1 MRRLCLAPVA
11 VLWTVCVC
19 FALLVELPVW
29 GSEPSGKPEQNSP
42 AGLEKITTVEGITE
56 YRLRNGLRVLLFPDK
71 SAPRVTVNIT
81 YFVGSR
87 HEGYGESGMAHL
99 LEHMVFKGTPQ
110 HQNIPKLLQERGAQY
125 NGTTSFDRTNYFE
138 TLPAS
143 DDNLEFALR
152 LEADRM
158 VNSYIKRE
166 DLASEMTVVRNEF
179 EQGENNPAEILNQRI
194 WAAAF
199 EWHNYGKTTIGNR
212 SDIER
217 VPIENLQAFYRR
229 YYQPDNAMLVIAG
242 AFDEAKALALVVKY
256 FGVIPK
262 PERQLP
268 TTYTEEP
275 TQDGERI
282 VVLRRVG
289 EVPLVGV
296 GYRVPAGPHPDFPAL
311 QVLASALSAEPTGK
325 LYQALV
331 ATKLA
336 TEVFAYAQ
344 PLHDPGLLLVGA
356 RLALGQDVAKV
367 REVLLSTVQESAA
380 TITQED
386 VDRARRELLRARE
399 RLAADASRVAIQLS
413 EWAAQGDWRLYFRH
427 RDLLEQVTLSDV
439 QRVAQTY
446 LKTDNRTVGVFLP
459 TSKPERAAMP
469 RTPDVQQL
477 VGNYVGR
484 SKMAEGEQFDPTP
497 ANIDARTERGQLPSG
512 IKLAALAKKNRGET
526 VNLRLTLRFGT
537 EESLKPY
544 VTAAD
549 FLGPWLVRG
558 TQKLDFAQLRDEWTK
573 ASARVTASSG
583 PGFLSFSVITK
594 REHLPRVVELLG
606 QVLRE
611 PAFSHKEFEVLK
623 NNRLTEL
630 EQARTEP
637 QALAQLLLQRT
648 LNPYP
653 PDDVRYVPSLEEAIA
668 RVRKLE
674 GQQVKE
680 LYEQFL
686 GGSEGE
692 LVIVG
697 DADVP
702 ATVHAV
708 TQVLNDWKSS
718 QPYARIRR
726 PGHVTQQGQ
735 TLRIVTPDKAN
746 AIYLA
751 GLQLQLRDDDPDY
764 PALVLG
770 NYILGQ
776 GALSSRLGDRIRQKE
791 GLSYGVGSFLSVDS
805 LDPRTNLVIFAICNP
820 ANMPRVDAAVREELI
835 RFLKEGVTEKELA
848 DAKQGLLQEAKVR
861 RTQDQSLVA
870 LLGENLRAGRT
881 MAFNAAV
888 EERLAA
894 LTAEEVISAFRKYIT
909 PERLV
914 IIHAGDFERKAP

>member
-1 MRRLCLAPVA
+1 MQRFRHGLGA
-11 VLWTVCVC
+11 VLLAVGICLGFLAKSPTL
-19 FALLVELPVW
+19 A
-29 GSEPSGKPEQNSP
+29 SEPNAKPGQLTP
-42 AGLEKITTVEGITE
+42 AGVEKITTVEGITE
-56 YRLRNGLRVLLFPDK
+56 YRLPNGLRVLLFPDK
-71 SAPRVTVNIT
+71 SSPRVTVNIT

-99 LEHMVFKGTPQ
+99 LEHMVFKGTPR
-110 HQNIPKLLQERGAQY
+110 HQNIPKLLQERGAQF
-125 NGTTSFDRTNYFE
+125 NGTTSFDRTNYFA

-179 EQGENNPAEILNQRI
+179 EQGENNPVGILIQRI

-242 AFDEAKALALVVKY
+242 AFEEAKALALVVKH
-256 FGVIPK
+256 FGALTK
-262 PERQLP
+262 PERQLSA
-268 TTYTEEP
+268 TYTEEP

-311 QVLASALSAEPTGK
+311 QVLANVLSAEPAGK

-336 TEVFAYAQ
+336 TEVFAFAQ
-344 PLHDPGLLLVGA
+344 PLHDPGLLLIGA
-356 RLALGQDVAKV
+356 KVAVGQDVTKV
-367 REVLLSTVQESAA
+367 REVLLTAVQECAA
-380 TITQED
+380 ALTQAD
-386 VDRARRELLRARE
+386 VDRARRELVRARE
-399 RLAADASRVAIQLS
+399 LQATDASRVAIQLS

-446 LKTDNRTVGVFLP
+446 LKTDNRTVGVFVP
-459 TSKPERAAMP
+459 TPKPERIAMP

-477 VGNYVGR
+477 VGNYTGR
-484 SKMAEGEQFDPTP
+484 SKVAEGEEFDPTP

-526 VNLRLTLRFGT
+526 VNLRLTLRFGN

-544 VTAAD
+544 VTASE
-549 FLGPWLVRG
+549 FLGPWLLRG

-573 ASARVTASSG
+573 ASARVAAASG
-583 PGFLSFSVITK
+583 PGFLSFSVSTK

-611 PAFSHKEFEVLK
+611 PAFSAKEFEVLK

-653 PDDVRYVPSLEEAIA
+653 ADDVRYVPSLDEAIA
-668 RVRKLE
+668 RVRKLD
-674 GQQVKE
+674 GQQIKE

-686 GGSEGE
+686 SGSAGE
-692 LVIVG
+692 LIIVG

-702 ATVHAV
+702 ATVQAIS
-708 TQVLNDWKSS
+708 QLMLNWTSS
-718 QPYARIRR
+718 QPYARIQR
-726 PGHVTQQGQ
+726 PGKVTQQGQ
-735 TLRIVTPDKAN
+735 TLRVVTPDKAN
-746 AIYLA
+746 AVYMA

-764 PALVLG
+764 PALLLG

-805 LDPRTNLVIFAICNP
+805 LDPRATLVIFAICNP

-835 RFLKEGVTEKELA
+835 RFLTDGVTEKELS
-848 DAKQGLLQEAKVR
+848 DAKQGLLQAARVR
-861 RTQDQSLVA
+861 RTRDQALVE

-894 LTAEEVISAFRKYIT
+894 LKADEVVSAFRKYIT

-914 IIHAGDFERKAP
+914 IIHAGDLEPKAP